1 VYGLRPNLIGKRVL
15 VVIVSDYT
23 FANSITS
30 SKFNFDLKF
39 DFISKIYFYPIWN
52 KALGYDLVCYDLLQ

>member
-1 VYGLRPNLIGKRVL
+1 MYGLRPNLIGKRVL

-30 SKFNFDLKF
+30 SKFSFDLKF
-39 DFISKIYFYPIWN
+39 DFISKICFYPIWN
-52 KALGYDLVCYDLLQ
+52 KALG